1 MSKRNLAAFAIFSL
15 ASIGPLCGSAARAD
29 ESADLYGKKCAM
41 CHGKDGKGNTVMGK
55 KLVIKDLTD
64 QAVMSKLTDQQ
75 IEDQIKNGVKDPAT
89 GKERMLSFNGKLTDD
104 QIKGLAK
111 FVRTL
116 K

>member
-1 MSKRNLAAFAIFSL
+1 MSKKNLTAFAIAGLLSC
-15 ASIGPLCGSAARAD
+15 APLLGSARAD
-29 ESADLYGKKCAM
+29 EPADLYGKKCAM

-55 KLVIKDLTD
+55 KLAIKDLTD
-64 QAVMSKLTDQQ
+64 QAVMSKLTDEQ
-75 IEDQIKNGVKDPAT
+75 IVEQIKNGVKDPAT

-104 QIKGLAK
+104 QMKGLAK